1 MKPSRFY
8 SNKPEL
14 FEPIDFVAGLN
25 IIMAEIRLPENRDKD
40 THNLG
45 KTTLGRLLDF
55 GFLAGRDPK
64 FFLFKHLD
72 LFKDFVFFLE
82 IGLQDASYVTVR
94 RGVEEASKISF
105 KKHQAGHQD
114 FSALPMSEWDHQDV
128 PFDRARDLLDGLLD
142 LRALKPWSFRKG
154 LGYLLRSQDDFRDV
168 FHLRKFQAAHAD
180 WKPFLAHILGFDAPL
195 IVQHYDKEAEL
206 TQKQTTAQT
215 IKDELGGSI
224 EDISKIE
231 GLLLLKQKEAEKKQ
245 KLLDAF
251 DFRAQD
257 KDRTKQVVDDVDERI
272 AALNAER
279 YSLNQNKKKILASL
293 EEDQIL
299 FNPDEAQRLFDEAGV
314 MFRGQIK
321 KDFQQLIA
329 FNKAIT
335 DERRGYLQ
343 EERTEVE
350 AELKR
355 INAELNALGKKRSD
369 MLSFLS
375 GTDVF
380 TKYKQVS
387 DDMVTLRAD
396 ITSLERQRGFLHR
409 LQELRT
415 DIRALTEERGHLQT
429 QIEADVERQ
438 NSDKSSLFSV
448 IRLFFSEIVEEVIN
462 RKALLSVSPNK
473 EGHLEF
479 KAEILDE
486 SGNATSADLGHT
498 YRKLLCIAFDMAI
511 LRAHIEDKFP
521 RFVYHDGVF
530 ESLDDRKKENLLTVI
545 RRYADLGLQPTI
557 TLIDSDLPER
567 TEKNEP
573 VFSKDEIVVSLH
585 DENEQG
591 RLFKMKAW

>member
-1 MKPSRFY
+1 M
-8 SNKPEL
+8 
-14 FEPIDFVAGLN
+14 
-25 IIMAEIRLPENRDKD
+25 
-40 THNLG
+40 
-45 KTTLGRLLDF
+45 
-55 GFLAGRDPK
+55 
-64 FFLFKHLD
+64 
-72 LFKDFVFFLE
+72 
-82 IGLQDASYVTVR
+82 TVR
-94 RGVEEASKISF
+94 RSVEEASKISF

-195 IVQHYDKEAEL
+195 IVQHYDKETEL

-279 YSLNQNKKKILASL
+279 YSLNQNRKKILASL

-299 FNPDEAQRLFDEAGV
+299 FNPDEAQRMFEEAGV
-314 MFRGQIK
+314 LFKGQIK

-375 GTDVF
+375 CTDVF

-530 ESLDDRKKENLLTVI
+530 ESLDDRKKENLLAVI

-557 TLIDSDLPER
+557 TLIDSDLPVR
-567 TEKNEP
+567 TEKDEP